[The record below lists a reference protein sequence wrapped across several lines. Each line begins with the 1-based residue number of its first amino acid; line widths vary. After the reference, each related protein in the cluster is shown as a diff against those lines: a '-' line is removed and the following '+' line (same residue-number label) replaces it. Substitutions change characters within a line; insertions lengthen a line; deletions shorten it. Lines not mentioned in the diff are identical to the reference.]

1 MVLTYSIL
9 EKERRDI
16 TVWCKVEYFVDGN
29 VFILDVPSFNPITD
43 QEVYDNI
50 YNAGVAYQ
58 LKLIDE
64 QRIDDTILPNLE
76 A

>member
-1 MVLTYSIL
+1 MVLVYSIL

-16 TVWCKVEYFVDGN
+16 TVWCMVEYYADGN
-29 VFILDVPSFNPITD
+29 VFILNVPTYNPITD
-43 QEVYDNI
+43 QDVYDSI

-64 QRIDDTILPNLE
+64 QRIDDQILPNLE
-76 A
+76 L

>member
-16 TVWCKVEYFVDGN
+16 TVWCRVEYYVDGN
-29 VFILDVPSFNPITD
+29 IFILNVPTYNPVTD
-43 QEVYDNI
+43 QEVYDSI
-50 YNAGVAYQ
+50 YNAGVAHQ
-58 LKLIDE
+58 LMLIDE

-76 A
+76 Y